1 MGEEGKSPRSGSRR
15 SSRRPRL
22 NAMNLL
28 NIGYCFLSTLFNV
41 GIGLC
46 GMFGLPTYAVQSAR
60 FPTIISPSPYFITAI
75 YPVIFATQGIFTIFQ
90 VTPVLRAR
98 PQVQDGVKYYYG
110 LASFMQVLYTLTYNT
125 EMLVAAV
132 PFAFGVV
139 ASLRSLVKSQ
149 NEAQADNSWA
159 EYWLLRFPFQLHLG
173 WMYFV
178 SLLTLQN
185 AFVFV
190 NFSNPVQMIGGGV
203 SIAIMIILS
212 LYHLF
217 WANKPLGIVPP
228 VLLYAAAGIVLEY
241 FMPSSGHVRG
251 QFHHHTVLI
260 FMWASIGVV
269 ALLFVLNVLV
279 GCRKCCRRKS
289 NDSEETGA
297 YVNADKIE
305 VV

>member
-1 MGEEGKSPRSGSRR
+1 
-15 SSRRPRL
+15 
-22 NAMNLL
+22 MNLL

-46 GMFGLPTYAVQSAR
+46 GMFGLPTYALQSAR

-75 YPVIFATQGIFTIFQ
+75 WPVIFATQGIFTIFQ

-125 EMLVAAV
+125 EMMVAAV
-132 PFAFGVV
+132 AIAFGVV
-139 ASLRSLVKSQ
+139 ISLRSLVKSQ

-159 EYWLLRFPFQLHLG
+159 EYWLLRFPFHLHLG

-185 AFVFV
+185 AFVYV

-217 WANKPLGIVPP
+217 WASKPLGIVPP

-251 QFHHHTVLI
+251 QFHHRTVLL
-260 FMWASIGVV
+260 FMWASIAVV
-269 ALLFVLNVLV
+269 ALLFVLNVLA
-279 GCRKCCRRKS
+279 GCRKCCSRKS
-289 NDSEETGA
+289 NDSEEGGD

>member
-190 NFSNPVQMIGGGV
+190 NFSNPVQNDRGRRQHRHHDHPVAV
-203 SIAIMIILS
+203 S
-212 LYHLF
+212 
-217 WANKPLGIVPP
+217 P
-228 VLLYAAAGIVLEY
+228 VLGQQASRHRSTRP
-241 FMPSSGHVRG
+241 FVRG
-251 QFHHHTVLI
+251 GWYRFGVFHAILWTRPRSAPPPHSSHLY
-260 FMWASIGVV
+260 
-269 ALLFVLNVLV
+269 V
-279 GCRKCCRRKS
+279 GFHWGRRSSFRPQRLGWVPKMLQ
-289 NDSEETGA
+289 A
-297 YVNADKIE
+297 
-305 VV
+305 

>member
-1 MGEEGKSPRSGSRR
+1 MGKEGKSKRADGWQV
-15 SSRRPRL
+15 RRPRL

-46 GMFGLPTYAVQSAR
+46 GMFFLPTYAAQSAR

-75 YPVIFATQGIFTIFQ
+75 WSIIFAAQGIFTIFQ

-110 LASFMQVLYTLTYNT
+110 LASFLQVLYTLTYNT
-125 EMLVAAV
+125 EMIEASV
-132 PFAFGVV
+132 PLAFGVV
-139 ASLRSLVKSQ
+139 ASLHFLVKSQ
-149 NEAQADNSWA
+149 NQAQADNSWA
-159 EYWLLRFPFQLHLG
+159 EYWLLQFPFHLHLA

-185 AFVFV
+185 AFVYV
-190 NFSNPVQMIGGGV
+190 NFSNLVQMIGAGI
-203 SIAIMIILS
+203 SIFAMIILS

-217 WANKPLGIVPP
+217 WAKKPLGIVPP
-228 VLLYAAAGIVLEY
+228 AILYAMAGIVLEY
-241 FMPSSGHVRG
+241 FMPTSHHVQG
-251 QFHHHTVLI
+251 QFHYHTVLY
-260 FMWASIGVV
+260 FMWTSIAVA
-269 ALLFVLNVLV
+269 ALLLVLNIMV
-279 GCRKCCRRKS
+279 GCRKCCGRTS
-289 NDSEETGA
+289 NEREESSG